1 MYYYQHHI
9 GDYRRDTGHLTLLEH
24 GIYRQLLDLY
34 YISEKPLDAHAMRLV
49 CVRTADEQEAYKRIL
64 EDFFVKRDGKFYHK
78 RCDEEIN
85 LFKNKSDKAKE
96 SASKRWN
103 KNKDLKDANAL
114 QTDSDSDAND
124 MLTKNHKPITINHK
138 PINNIT
144 TAPEGVS
151 VDVWYSFVQQRKKSR
166 AVITE
171 TVINSIQKE
180 ANKAGW
186 TLEMALAECAARGWR
201 GFKAEW
207 VRTESEKQFNQ
218 PQSKAMLGVMLVQ
231 QEIDRLKNEGTENEI
246 FEN

>member
-1 MYYYQHHI
+1 M
-9 GDYRRDTGHLTLLEH
+9 
-24 GIYRQLLDLY
+24 
-34 YISEKPLDAHAMRLV
+34 DAHAMRLV

-85 LFKNKSDKAKE
+85 SFKNKSDKAKE

-114 QTDSDSDAND
+114 QTNSDSDAND

-138 PINNIT
+138 PNIT
-144 TAPEGVS
+144 TTPEGVS
-151 VDVWYSFVQQRKKSR
+151 QDIWDSFVQQRKKSR

-171 TVINSIQKE
+171 TVIDSIQKE

-207 VRTESEKQFNQ
+207 VKSDEEKQVKNT
-218 PQSKAMLGVMLVQ
+218 QSKTMQGIMLLQ
-231 QEIDRLKNEGTENEI
+231 QEIDRVNNEGDNDV
-246 FEN
+246 